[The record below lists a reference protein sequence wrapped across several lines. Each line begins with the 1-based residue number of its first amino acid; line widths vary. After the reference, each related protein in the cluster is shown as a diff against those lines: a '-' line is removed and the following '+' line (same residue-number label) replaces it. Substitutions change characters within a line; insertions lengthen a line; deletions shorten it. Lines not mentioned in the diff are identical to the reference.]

1 MHVIAKQGQINRMID
16 RYDRYANN
24 KIFTTILCESSKH
37 HLEYD
42 NENYFLYENKS
53 HITSP

>member
-1 MHVIAKQGQINRMID
+1 MYVIAKQGQINRKI
-16 RYDRYANN
+16 DRYANN

-42 NENYFLYENKS
+42 MKTNFYMKINRIYHLHESK
-53 HITSP
+53 

>member
-1 MHVIAKQGQINRMID
+1 MYVIAKQGQINRKID
-16 RYDRYANN
+16 RYDN

-53 HITSP
+53 HISSP